1 MEVQQMTFDG
11 ERICSKRRTIADV
24 RYRLEAFF
32 VYPQPGD
39 VDAVGRDQ
47 FVITRE
53 VDGRHGV
60 LLAIAAAAAGIRE
73 DAERPAQQCSRAT
86 DISLGNQLT
95 DFTVRSVMAAQRLLR
110 KDASLEAALLAQL
123 CQRVDV
129 ALRLVAEV
137 EVVAFVYLAR
147 LQRLRQN
154 FSRKIL
160 STPHGKIACEG

>member
-1 MEVQQMTFDG
+1 MEVQQMAFDG

-24 RYRLEAFF
+24 RYRLEALI
-32 VYPQPGD
+32 VNPQPGN
-39 VDAVGRDQ
+39 VDAIGGNQ
-47 FVITRE
+47 LVITRE

-95 DFTVRSVMAAQRLLR
+95 DFTAGDVMAAQRLLR
-110 KDASLEAALLAQL
+110 KDASFEAALLAQL
-123 CQRVDV
+123 RQRIDV
-129 ALRLVAEV
+129 TLRLMAEV
-137 EVVAFVYLAR
+137 EVVTFVHLAR
-147 LQRLRQN
+147 LQRPRQN

-160 STPHGKIACEG
+160 GTHHGKIAREG